1 MAARSGATNAPHLR
15 PRREPSGRRN
25 KSAAWPGLP
34 QLRYY
39 SCHDSDP
46 PARPRPALLE
56 RTALANPHDDRGSRI
71 LDIERRQNGDDGR
84 LVPPEE
90 HTAGTA
96 QASIALAP
104 RSHPFDR
111 GDVRPEHAEDR
122 DDQFT
127 SAAHRLHQLQRDR
140 GIEEQTGKCC
150 VRGLAY
156 PLEFTIK
163 RFRIGRTA
171 RNPAGAERRRI
182 LVLRASGIGQTPPP
196 ISSTSSG
203 LPDPAGRSF
212 FASSRNR
219 TSRDLLTGTARRTKS
234 SGPRFS
240 GFLLRGRRKQ
250 LVRADRQGVR
260 YLGRGDDKTLGDRA
274 VKYEDRPL
282 ASTAWSSWAASTNR
296 IAAISGFGSVIP
308 EF

>member
-1 MAARSGATNAPHLR
+1 MPHI
-15 PRREPSGRRN
+15 
-25 KSAAWPGLP
+25 
-34 QLRYY
+34 Y
-39 SCHDSDP
+39 
-46 PARPRPALLE
+46 
-56 RTALANPHDDRGSRI
+56 ALAASPAVGVTSR
-71 LDIERRQNGDDGR
+71 QPG
-84 LVPPEE
+84 
-90 HTAGTA
+90 
-96 QASIALAP
+96 QAF
-104 RSHPFDR
+104 RS
-111 GDVRPEHAEDR
+111 
-122 DDQFT
+122 
-127 SAAHRLHQLQRDR
+127 
-140 GIEEQTGKCC
+140 
-150 VRGLAY
+150 
-156 PLEFTIK
+156 
-163 RFRIGRTA
+163 
-171 RNPAGAERRRI
+171 
-182 LVLRASGIGQTPPP
+182 SGIILATTATLQPGRGQPSLSAQRSQIPMTTAVPG
-196 ISSTSSG
+196 SSTSSG
-203 LPDPAGRSF
+203 NRSAMMVGLCRRKNTAPSQHRHRSPSRRDRIPSIEAMYGPSTPRIEMTNSLPRLIACTSSSVTAASRSRQENAASEASPTRWSSLSSDSASGARPAIQLVPNGGESLSCGHRASDRPLHRSVAPHRDFPIQPGRF